1 MLFGF
6 DRWVYFVTM
15 IKSEYKT
22 EKSSIKCQADRLID
36 ILELSQNPE
45 YQDVTII
52 CDNGRLNVNSFLLAS
67 VFPVLRKLNYSEWGE
82 LIFITLRGL
91 DCNDLQR
98 VLDSIYQQETKISLP
113 SSLHKLMENKS
124 KDFWDKVSLLLQDLD
139 IVKKISLR
147 WTLNTVTGD
156 LKNSTTSFIGAIEL

>member
-1 MLFGF
+1 
-6 DRWVYFVTM
+6 M
-15 IKSEYKT
+15 IKSEYKS
-22 EKSSIKCQADRLID
+22 EKSTIKCQADRLID

-91 DCNDLQR
+91 DCNELQR
-98 VLDSIYQQETKISLP
+98 VLDSIYQQEAKISLP
-113 SSLHKLMENKS
+113 SSIHKLMENVSNSVHIHEEYETDTIKNDLGNVQIMFVS
-124 KDFWDKVSLLLQDLD
+124 FNPILQETDF
-139 IVKKISLR
+139 
-147 WTLNTVTGD
+147 
-156 LKNSTTSFIGAIEL
+156 F